1 MKNFVT
7 KVSAGEFVGKGEGKS
22 KKIAIAVLEELKK
35 LPPLPTVEEF
45 VMHTTEGADTS
56 KKVAKRSA
64 AENMLEILGFRVPQ
78 TQPAKPALKS
88 EEKTPVKKLRDGRK
102 VNVFEPGSGDENGT
116 GNKEDEFR
124 MPYLSHQ
131 QLPAEILPMVPEV
144 MQAVRVSQGHHTR
157 LHQGSSKSCQGHGN
171 CHDSP

>member
-1 MKNFVT
+1 
-7 KVSAGEFVGKGEGKS
+7 
-22 KKIAIAVLEELKK
+22 
-35 LPPLPTVEEF
+35 
-45 VMHTTEGADTS
+45 MHTTEGADTS
-56 KKVAKRSA
+56 KKVAKPSA
-64 AENMLEILGFRVPQ
+64 AENMLEILGFRVLQ
-78 TQPAKPALKS
+78 AQPTKPALKS

-131 QLPAEILPMVPEV
+131 QLPAGILPMVPEV
-144 MQAVRVSQGHHTR
+144 AQAVGVSQGHHTR

-171 CHDSP
+171 CHDSS